1 LTHSFHH
8 AAASNPLSVRGRAV
22 VMMIALAAANALVWL
37 GVWVAFDGRP
47 ALVGTA
53 VLAYGLGL
61 RHAVDA
67 DHIAAIDNATRKMM
81 EAGRR
86 PVTLGMFFSLGH
98 SAVVFALT
106 FAVAA
111 TTATFASLIEP
122 VRAFAS
128 VVGTGLSLLFLVAI
142 AAANVMT
149 LVTLVRALRRERA
162 GGERA
167 GGEHGGHVHEMA
179 AGGLMARLL
188 APLTRCVTRGWHML
202 FVGFLFG
209 LSFETASEIGLLGLS
224 ASEMMNGLSPWLILA
239 FPALF
244 AAGMSLLDA
253 ADGAMMIGVYGWA
266 LSRPKRRLVY
276 NIIITALSVFVALLI
291 AGIGVASLLARHND
305 KTGGAVPAG
314 LSDADMNMLG
324 YVVVFVFAAAWL
336 IAVMASRWRAQPPAR
351 ETAAHVA
358 PARRP
363 QRRIAW
369 INARAAK
376 MTTNDTPVVTVPSA

>member
-1 LTHSFHH
+1 
-8 AAASNPLSVRGRAV
+8 
-22 VMMIALAAANALVWL
+22 MMVLLAAANALVWL
-37 GVWVAFDGRP
+37 WVWVAFDGRP

-67 DHIAAIDNATRKMM
+67 DHIAAIDNVTRKMM

-106 FAVAA
+106 FAVAV
-111 TTATFASLIEP
+111 TTATFASLMEP
-122 VRAFAS
+122 IRAFAS
-128 VVGTGLSLLFLVAI
+128 VVGAGLSLLFLVAI
-142 AAANVMT
+142 AAANMVT
-149 LVTLVRALRRERA
+149 LLALVRALLHERE
-162 GGERA
+162 GGARE
-167 GGEHGGHVHEMA
+167 GHVHEGA
-179 AGGLMARLL
+179 AGGIMARLL

-276 NIIITALSVFVALLI
+276 NIIITALSIFVALLI
-291 AGIGVASLLARHND
+291 AGIGLAALFAGRDDN
-305 KTGGAVPAG
+305 GALSAG
-314 LSDADMNMLG
+314 LSDVDMNMLG

-336 IAVMASRWRAQPPAR
+336 IAVVVSRWRARPAPR
-351 ETAAHVA
+351 DAAV
-358 PARRP
+358 
-363 QRRIAW
+363 
-369 INARAAK
+369 RAA
-376 MTTNDTPVVTVPSA
+376 TALYPERRSAPVVTVPSA

>member
-1 LTHSFHH
+1 LTNTFQL
-8 AAASNPLSVRGRAV
+8 ATAPNPLSVRGRAV
-22 VMMIALAAANALVWL
+22 AMLLVLAAANAGVWL
-37 GVWVAFDGRP
+37 WVWVAFDGRP
-47 ALVGTA
+47 GLVGAA

-67 DHIAAIDNATRKMM
+67 DHIAAIDNVTRKMM
-81 EAGRR
+81 EGGRR

-111 TTATFASLIEP
+111 TTATFATLTEP
-122 VRAFAS
+122 MWAYAS
-128 VVGTGLSLLFLVAI
+128 VVGAGLSLLFLVAI

-149 LVTLVRALRRERA
+149 LVSLVRTLLRER
-162 GGERA
+162 GGA
-167 GGEHGGHVHEMA
+167 HHGGHGHEMA
-179 AGGLMARLL
+179 AGGLMSRLL
-188 APLTRCVTRGWHML
+188 APLTRCVTRSWHML

-224 ASEMMNGLSPWLILA
+224 ASEMMNGLSPWFILA

-266 LSRPKRRLVY
+266 LARPERRLVY
-276 NIIITALSVFVALLI
+276 NIIITALSVFVALLV
-291 AGIGVASLLARHND
+291 AGIGAAGLLAAHDD
-305 KTGGAVPAG
+305 KALPAG
-314 LSDADMNMLG
+314 LSEADMTTLG

-336 IAVMASRWRAQPPAR
+336 IAVMVSRWRAQPASA
-351 ETAAHVA
+351 ETAARA

-363 QRRIAW
+363 RRRRAW
-369 INARAAK
+369 INPRAAK
-376 MTTNDTPVVTVPSA
+376 ITTNDTPVVTVPNA

>member
-1 LTHSFHH
+1 
-8 AAASNPLSVRGRAV
+8 
-22 VMMIALAAANALVWL
+22 MMILLAAANALVWL
-37 GVWVAFDGRP
+37 WVWVAFDGHP

-81 EAGRR
+81 EGGRR

-106 FAVAA
+106 FAVAV
-111 TTATFASLIEP
+111 TTAAFATLIEP
-122 VRAFAS
+122 IRAYAS
-128 VVGTGLSLLFLVAI
+128 VVGAALSLLFLVAI
-142 AAANVMT
+142 AAANVVT
-149 LVTLVRALRRERA
+149 LVSLVRALRRQRA
-162 GGERA
+162 GG
-167 GGEHGGHVHEMA
+167 GEGGHVHEVA

-291 AGIGVASLLARHND
+291 AGIGMAGLLSRHD
-305 KTGGAVPAG
+305 DGAGGAFPAG
-314 LSDADMNMLG
+314 LFDVDTLG
-324 YVVVFVFAAAWL
+324 YVVVFIFAAAWL
-336 IAVMASRWRAQPPAR
+336 IAVIVSRWRARPASR
-351 ETAAHVA
+351 ETAAHAVSA
-358 PARRP
+358 LHLHRSD
-363 QRRIAW
+363 W
-369 INARAAK
+369 ISTRAAEI
-376 MTTNDTPVVTVPSA
+376 TTNDTPAVTVPSA

>member
-1 LTHSFHH
+1 LTHFFHL
-8 AAASNPLSVRGRAV
+8 AAASNPLSVRARAV

-53 VLAYGLGL
+53 MLAYGLGL

-81 EAGRR
+81 ESGRR

-149 LVTLVRALRRERA
+149 LVSLVRALLRERA
-162 GGERA
+162 GGERG

-291 AGIGVASLLARHND
+291 AGIGVAGLLARHDD
-305 KTGGAVPAG
+305 KTGGALPAG
-314 LSDADMNMLG
+314 LSDVDMNTLG

-336 IAVMASRWRAQPPAR
+336 IAVTVSRWRAQPPAR
-351 ETAAHVA
+351 ETAARAA

>member
-1 LTHSFHH
+1 LTNSFHL
-8 AAASNPLSVRGRAV
+8 AAAPNPLSVRARTV
-22 VMMIALAAANALVWL
+22 VMMVLLAAANALVWL
-37 GVWVAFDGRP
+37 WVWVAFDGRP

-67 DHIAAIDNATRKMM
+67 DHIAAIDNVTRKMM

-106 FAVAA
+106 FAVAV
-111 TTATFASLIEP
+111 TTATFASLMEP
-122 VRAFAS
+122 VWAFAS
-128 VVGTGLSLLFLVAI
+128 VVGAGLSLLFLVAI
-142 AAANVMT
+142 AAANVVT
-149 LVTLVRALRRERA
+149 LLALVRALLHERE
-162 GGERA
+162 GGARE
-167 GGEHGGHVHEMA
+167 GHVHEAA
-179 AGGLMARLL
+179 AGGIMARLL

-209 LSFETASEIGLLGLS
+209 LSFKTASEIGLLGLS

-276 NIIITALSVFVALLI
+276 NIIITALSIFVALLI
-291 AGIGVASLLARHND
+291 AGIGLAGLLAGRDNQ
-305 KTGGAVPAG
+305 GAFP
-314 LSDADMNMLG
+314 LSDVDMNMLG

-336 IAVMASRWRAQPPAR
+336 IAVVVSRRRPASRD
-351 ETAAHVA
+351 AA
-358 PARRP
+358 
-363 QRRIAW
+363 
-369 INARAAK
+369 ARAATALQTQRRNAFSSVRPAK
-376 MTTNDTPVVTVPSA
+376 TTTNDAPVVTVPSA

>member
-1 LTHSFHH
+1 LTNAFHL
-8 AAASNPLSVRGRAV
+8 AAAPNPLSVRGRAV
-22 VMMIALAAANALVWL
+22 VMMFLLAAANAVVWL
-37 GVWVAFDGRP
+37 WVWVAFDGRP
-47 ALVGTA
+47 GLVGAA

-81 EAGRR
+81 EGGRR

-111 TTATFASLIEP
+111 TTATFATLMEP

-142 AAANVMT
+142 AAANVVT
-149 LVTLVRALRRERA
+149 LASLVRALRREK
-162 GGERA
+162 G
-167 GGEHGGHVHEMA
+167 GGEHGGHLHEVA

-224 ASEMMNGLSPWLILA
+224 ASEMMNGLSPWFILA

-291 AGIGVASLLARHND
+291 AGFGLAGLLAGHDD
-305 KTGGAVPAG
+305 KAGGAFPAG
-314 LSDADMNMLG
+314 LSDVDMNTLG

-336 IAVMASRWRAQPPAR
+336 IAVMVSRWRARPAAGEAVAR
-351 ETAAHVA
+351 VA

-363 QRRIAW
+363 QRRSAW
-369 INARAAK
+369 ISARAAK

>member
-1 LTHSFHH
+1 LTHFFHL
-8 AAASNPLSVRGRAV
+8 AAASNPLSVRARTV

-111 TTATFASLIEP
+111 TTATFASLMEP

-149 LVTLVRALRRERA
+149 LVSLVRALLRER
-162 GGERA
+162 G

-179 AGGLMARLL
+179 PGGLMARLL

-266 LSRPKRRLVY
+266 LARPKRRLVY

-291 AGIGVASLLARHND
+291 AGIGVAGLLARHDD
-305 KTGGAVPAG
+305 KTGGALPAG
-314 LSDADMNMLG
+314 LSDVDMNTLG

-336 IAVMASRWRAQPPAR
+336 IAVMVSRWRAQPPAR
-351 ETAAHVA
+351 ETAAPAA
-358 PARRP
+358 PARRL

>member
-1 LTHSFHH
+1 
-8 AAASNPLSVRGRAV
+8 
-22 VMMIALAAANALVWL
+22 MMILLAAANALVWL
-37 GVWVAFDGRP
+37 WVWVTFDGRP
-47 ALVGTA
+47 VLVGTA

-81 EAGRR
+81 EYGRR

-106 FAVAA
+106 FAVAV
-111 TTATFASLIEP
+111 TTATFATLIEP
-122 VRAFAS
+122 IRAFVS
-128 VVGTGLSLLFLVAI
+128 VVGAALSLLFLVAI
-142 AAANVMT
+142 AAANVVT
-149 LVTLVRALRRERA
+149 LVSLVRALRRQRA
-162 GGERA
+162 GG
-167 GGEHGGHVHEMA
+167 GEGGHGHEVA

-188 APLTRCVTRGWHML
+188 APLTRCVNRGWHML

-276 NIIITALSVFVALLI
+276 NIIITGLSVFVALLI
-291 AGIGVASLLARHND
+291 AGIGL
-305 KTGGAVPAG
+305 AG
-314 LSDADMNMLG
+314 LLSPRDDAAGGGFVDTLG

-336 IAVMASRWRAQPPAR
+336 IAVMVSRWRARSAAR
-351 ETAAHVA
+351 ETAAHAVSA
-358 PARRP
+358 LHL
-363 QRRIAW
+363 QRRSDRIST
-369 INARAAK
+369 RAVE
-376 MTTNDTPVVTVPSA
+376 MTTNDRPVVTVPSA

>member
-1 LTHSFHH
+1 LTHSTDL
-8 AAASNPLSVRGRAV
+8 AALPNPLSVRARV
-22 VMMIALAAANALVWL
+22 VAMMILLAAANALVWL
-37 GVWVAFDGRP
+37 WVWVTFDGRP
-47 ALVGTA
+47 VLVGTA

-81 EAGRR
+81 EYGRR

-106 FAVAA
+106 FAVAV
-111 TTATFASLIEP
+111 TTATFATLIEP
-122 VRAFAS
+122 IRAFVS
-128 VVGTGLSLLFLVAI
+128 VVGAALSLLFLVAI
-142 AAANVMT
+142 AAANVVT
-149 LVTLVRALRRERA
+149 LVSLVRALRRQRA
-162 GGERA
+162 GG
-167 GGEHGGHVHEMA
+167 GEGGHGHEVA

-188 APLTRCVTRGWHML
+188 APLTRCVNRGWHML

-276 NIIITALSVFVALLI
+276 NIIITGLSVFVALLI
-291 AGIGVASLLARHND
+291 AGIGLAGLLSPRDDAA
-305 KTGGAVPAG
+305 GGGFPAG
-314 LSDADMNMLG
+314 LFDVDTLG

-336 IAVMASRWRAQPPAR
+336 IAVMVSRWRARSAAR
-351 ETAAHVA
+351 ETAAHAVSA
-358 PARRP
+358 LHL
-363 QRRIAW
+363 QRRSDW
-369 INARAAK
+369 ISTRAVE
-376 MTTNDTPVVTVPSA
+376 MTTNDRPVVTVPSA

>member
-1 LTHSFHH
+1 LTHSFDH
-8 AAASNPLSVRGRAV
+8 AAASNPLSVRARAV
-22 VMMIALAAANALVWL
+22 VMMILLAAANALVWL

-111 TTATFASLIEP
+111 TTATFASLMEP

-128 VVGTGLSLLFLVAI
+128 VVGTGLSLLFLVAV

-149 LVTLVRALRRERA
+149 LVSLVRALLRER
-162 GGERA
+162 G
-167 GGEHGGHVHEMA
+167 GGEHEGHVHEMA

-291 AGIGVASLLARHND
+291 AGIGVAGLLARHDD
-305 KTGGAVPAG
+305 KTGGALPAG
-314 LSDADMNMLG
+314 LSDVDMNTLG

-336 IAVMASRWRAQPPAR
+336 IAVMVSRWRAQPPGR
-351 ETAAHVA
+351 ETAARAA

>member
-1 LTHSFHH
+1 LTHSFHR
-8 AAASNPLSVRGRAV
+8 AAASHPLSVRGRAV
-22 VMMIALAAANALVWL
+22 VMMILLAAANALVWL
-37 GVWVAFDGRP
+37 GAWVAFDGRP
-47 ALVGTA
+47 ALVGAA

-106 FAVAA
+106 VAVAA
-111 TTATFASLIEP
+111 TTATFASLMEP

-128 VVGTGLSLLFLVAI
+128 VVGTGLSLLFLVVI

-149 LVTLVRALRRERA
+149 LVSLVRALLR
-162 GGERA
+162 ERA
-167 GGEHGGHVHEMA
+167 GGEHGGHVHEMP

-291 AGIGVASLLARHND
+291 AGIGVAGLLARHGD
-305 KTGGAVPAG
+305 QTAFPAG
-314 LSDADMNMLG
+314 LSDVDMNTLG
-324 YVVVFVFAAAWL
+324 YVVVFVFAATWL
-336 IAVMASRWRAQPPAR
+336 IAVMVSRWRSRPTAR
-351 ETAAHVA
+351 ETAARAA

>member
-1 LTHSFHH
+1 LTNTFDL
-8 AAASNPLSVRGRAV
+8 AAAPNPLSVRARAV
-22 VMMIALAAANALVWL
+22 VMMFLLAAANALVWL

-81 EAGRR
+81 EGGRR
-86 PVTLGMFFSLGH
+86 PVTLGMYFSLGH
-98 SAVVFALT
+98 SVVVFALT
-106 FAVAA
+106 FAVAV
-111 TTATFASLIEP
+111 TTATFATLMEP
-122 VRAFAS
+122 VRAYAS
-128 VVGTGLSLLFLVAI
+128 VVGAGLSLLFLVAI
-142 AAANVMT
+142 AAANV
-149 LVTLVRALRRERA
+149 VTLVSLVRTLLRER
-162 GGERA
+162 G
-167 GGEHGGHVHEMA
+167 GGEHVGHVHEVA

-202 FVGFLFG
+202 FVGFVFG

-224 ASEMMNGLSPWLILA
+224 ASEMMNGLSPWFILA

-276 NIIITALSVFVALLI
+276 NIIITALSIFVALLV
-291 AGIGVASLLARHND
+291 AGIGVAGLLAGRD
-305 KTGGAVPAG
+305 DTAGGAFPAG
-314 LSDADMNMLG
+314 LFDADMNTLG
-324 YVVVFVFAAAWL
+324 YVVVLVFAAAWL
-336 IAVMASRWRAQPPAR
+336 IAVVVSRWRAQPAAGA
-351 ETAAHVA
+351 TAARVA
-358 PARRP
+358 PTRRP
-363 QRRIAW
+363 QRGSAW
-369 INARAAK
+369 VSPRAAK
-376 MTTNDTPVVTVPSA
+376 VTTNDTPAVTVPSS

>member
-1 LTHSFHH
+1 LTNSFHL
-8 AAASNPLSVRGRAV
+8 APVPNPLSVRVRTV
-22 VMMIALAAANALVWL
+22 VMMILLAAANALVWL
-37 GVWVAFDGRP
+37 WVWVAFDGRP

-81 EAGRR
+81 EAGQR

-106 FAVAA
+106 FAVAV
-111 TTATFASLIEP
+111 TTATFATLMGP
-122 VRAFAS
+122 FRAFAS
-128 VVGTGLSLLFLVAI
+128 VVGAGLSMLFLVAI
-142 AAANVMT
+142 AAANV
-149 LVTLVRALRRERA
+149 VTLVSLVHALLRER
-162 GGERA
+162 GG
-167 GGEHGGHVHEMA
+167 GGHAGHVHEVA
-179 AGGLMARLL
+179 AGGIMARLL

-224 ASEMMNGLSPWLILA
+224 ASEMMNGLSPWSILA
-239 FPALF
+239 FSALF

-276 NIIITALSVFVALLI
+276 NIIITALSVFVALLV
-291 AGIGVASLLARHND
+291 AGVGVAGLLARHD
-305 KTGGAVPAG
+305 DGAGGAFPAG
-314 LSDADMNMLG
+314 LSDVDMNTLG

-336 IAVMASRWRAQPPAR
+336 IAVMVSRWRARPTSAAAR
-351 ETAAHVA
+351 AASALH
-358 PARRP
+358 PERSSP
-363 QRRIAW
+363 W
-369 INARAAK
+369 ISAGAAK